1 MNPISAIT
9 PISVQNANIKSS
21 KPQNNINFTGNLG
34 DKFVRQIIQGEN
46 VDSKKI
52 LSEVKGTFSLSSSKV
67 EDVMESFIS
76 KLRELSG
83 ENSNLSDA
91 LSKAQEKISITRIE
105 KDHAVSTVESRLKF
119 QYQKELAEK
128 DALIERMRTTISKFE
143 PAFKVKSVDEINT
156 IMPDKALSIMEEMK
170 ESKTKAVSSM
180 FEFLMTGK
188 GQQEAIKQIERNSM
202 LLKASDDG
210 MFKIHELNEGRDNLH
225 KAGIYPTLNPTFAIA
240 LIEQAL
246 MGSEKGQYI
255 VSPVIAKQVKDNA
268 MAILTPLEDRR
279 YWSTN
284 LEGINKSLNDTI
296 ENVINF
302 HNNFLAGIKN
312 LKSRSVDSELEI
324 VRKDFDI
331 NNSYV
336 IFNEKGASEPRK
348 LSFRQVESI
357 GAVSSR

>member
-9 PISVQNANIKSS
+9 PISVQNTNIKSS

-52 LSEVKGTFSLSSSKV
+52 LSEVKGTFSLSSNKV
-67 EDVMESFIS
+67 EDVIESFIE

-83 ENSNLSDA
+83 ENRNLSRNLNEAQGKINRFPMEKNNAVYDA
-91 LSKAQEKISITRIE
+91 EHQLRS
-105 KDHAVSTVESRLKF
+105 
-119 QYQKELAEK
+119 QYQQMLAQK
-128 DALIERMRTTISKFE
+128 DAEVAQMKKEIAKYE

-210 MFKIHELNEGRDNLH
+210 MFKIHELHEGRNNLQ
-225 KAGIYPTLNPTFAIA
+225 KDGIYPTLNPTFAIN

-246 MGSEKGQYI
+246 IGSEKGQYVI
-255 VSPVIAKQVKDNA
+255 SPVIAKQVKDNA

-279 YWSTN
+279 YWNTN
-284 LEGINKSLNDTI
+284 LEGINKSLNDII
-296 ENVINF
+296 EDVINF

-312 LKSRSVDSELEI
+312 LKSRATDSELEI

-357 GAVSSR
+357 GSVSSR